1 MRKAFLAIAMACG
14 LLLAASAPPAFAK
27 TNLSF
32 AFVTDPTH
40 EMYVYALRKG
50 IVKSDKID
58 VELVTLAI
66 PALIQGFLGKQYDIV
81 ETSMISIPR
90 AVERGLNVNLL
101 FTAIGRLSPGPTLDI
116 WVKKDSPL
124 KSVHE
129 LKGGKI
135 AVFGLGSTALTMIR
149 VALAKEHKFNI
160 ALQGGDFN
168 WVELPTAVIPAA
180 VQRGETDAGCLLYG
194 QVFEAQKTGEF
205 RSIYSGVDV
214 LTREAGARMVLPVL
228 VGYPEKI
235 AKDETAYKEFNRML
249 IASLRYASENKKE
262 VAEAVAKSSNVS
274 TEFLINVLDGIAT
287 FKTPVEEDDLKAL
300 DYFWNAA
307 KDVGLLKT
315 APPARPLAWPL
326 AMQP

>member
-1 MRKAFLAIAMACG
+1 MACG
-14 LLLAASAPPAFAK
+14 LLFAAPAPSAFAK
-27 TNLSF
+27 TKLSF

-40 EMYVYALRKG
+40 EMYVYAIRKG

-58 VELVTLAI
+58 LELVTLAI

-90 AVERGLNVNLL
+90 AVERGLNVSML

-116 WVKKDSPL
+116 WVKKDSPVQ
-124 KSVHE
+124 SVHE
-129 LKGGKI
+129 LKGKKI

-160 ALQGGDFN
+160 DLRGGDFN
-168 WVELPTAVIPAA
+168 WVELPTAVLPAA
-180 VQRGETDAGCLLYG
+180 ILRGETEAGCLLYG
-194 QVFEAQKTGEF
+194 QVFAARKTGEF
-205 RSIYSGVDV
+205 RSVYSGVDV
-214 LTREAGARMVLPVL
+214 LTREAGARMVLPVI

-235 AKDETAYKEFNRML
+235 AKDEEAYKEFNRML
-249 IASLRYASENKKE
+249 TESLRYASANKQQ
-262 VAEAVAKSSNVS
+262 VAAEIAKTSNVS

-287 FKTPVEEDDLKAL
+287 FKTPVEETDLKAL

-307 KDVGLLKT
+307 KDTGILKS
-315 APPARPLAWPL
+315 APPARSLAWKP
-326 AMQP
+326 AMP

>member
-1 MRKAFLAIAMACG
+1 MRKAYLAILMACS
-14 LLLAASAPPAFAK
+14 LFLAASAPPALAK
-27 TNLSF
+27 TKLSF

-40 EMYVYALRKG
+40 EMYVYAIRKG
-50 IVKSDKID
+50 IVKSDTLD
-58 VELVTLAI
+58 LDLVTLAI
-66 PALIQGFLGKQYDIV
+66 PALIQGFMGKQYDIV

-90 AVERGLNVNLL
+90 AVERGLNVQIL

-116 WVKKDSPL
+116 WVKKDSPV

-129 LKGGKI
+129 LKGKKI

-149 VALAKEHKFNI
+149 VALAKEHKFNVD
-160 ALQGGDFN
+160 LQGGDFN
-168 WVELPTAVIPAA
+168 WVQLPTAVIPAA
-180 VQRGETDAGCLLYG
+180 IQRGEAEAGCLLYG
-194 QVFEAQKTGEF
+194 QVFEARKTGEF

-235 AKDETAYKEFNRML
+235 AKDEAAYKEFNRML
-249 IASLRYASENKKE
+249 TASLRYASENKKE
-262 VAEAVAKSSNVS
+262 VAEAIAKSSNVS

-287 FKTPVEEDDLKAL
+287 FKTPVEESDLKAI

-315 APPARPLAWPL
+315 APAAKPLAWAP